1 MGSLCEFLL
10 LTVIIYNCNRC
21 VREPIMRTEPKIS
34 EAEWELMKV
43 LWERSPLSASEII
56 AAPSIKSW
64 HRQTTKTL
72 LGRLVKKGALGF
84 EKQGRAYLYV
94 PLVSE
99 GDCIT
104 ATSESFLRR
113 VFGGSLMPMI
123 AHFVE
128 HKKLSA
134 REIDE
139 LKRLIERKRK

>member
-1 MGSLCEFLL
+1 MK
-10 LTVIIYNCNRC
+10 RQP
-21 VREPIMRTEPKIS
+21 RIS
-34 EAEWELMKV
+34 EMEWEVMKV
-43 LWERSPLSASEII
+43 LWERSPLPASEIM
-56 AAPSIKSW
+56 AARRIKPW
-64 HRQTTKTL
+64 HPQTTKTL

-84 EKQGRAYLYV
+84 KKQGRAYLYV

-99 GDCIT
+99 AECIT

-134 REIDE
+134 RELE
-139 LKRLIERKRK
+139 QLKRLVDSKWK